1 MKYGTKA
8 LDAVV
13 EIAIPKMGIA
23 NQWRSQASAVVCR
36 TPVVD
41 DQNSFYS
48 CIQSVKSRSARYAC
62 ALLIGTMLGRFS
74 DHFHLIPP
82 VHSAPVPQSP

>member
-13 EIAIPKMGIA
+13 EIAIPMMGIA

-41 DQNSFYS
+41 DQNTLYS
-48 CIQSVKSRSARYAC
+48 GNQIRDICWLYVRDALMEMC
-62 ALLIGTMLGRFS
+62 ASLLSHVQRGMHVL
-74 DHFHLIPP
+74 H
-82 VHSAPVPQSP
+82 